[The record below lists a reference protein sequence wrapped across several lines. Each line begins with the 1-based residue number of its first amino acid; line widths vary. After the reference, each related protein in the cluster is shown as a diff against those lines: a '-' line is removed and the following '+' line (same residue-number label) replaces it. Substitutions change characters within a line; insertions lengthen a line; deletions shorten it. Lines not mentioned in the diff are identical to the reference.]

1 MGRKELFALKLQ
13 MGIDP
18 SVRIEPSVLQAM
30 WQQLKLESAAN
41 TRRKHANSAPH
52 PNPVTNTPMVV

>member
-1 MGRKELFALKLQ
+1 MSRKELFALKLQ

-18 SVRIEPSVLQAM
+18 SVPIEPSILQAM
-30 WQQLKLESAAN
+30 WQQLKLESAN
-41 TRRKHANSAPH
+41 IQRKHSNSAPN